1 MAQAVD
7 CTKHLWIS
15 LPDGT
20 RLAARLW
27 RPVTDA
33 PVPALIE
40 YLPYRKSDGTA
51 ASDPVRHAWFAGQGY
66 ASLRIDLR
74 GSGDSDGCLLDEYHP
89 QELQDGVDAIAW
101 VAAQPWCN
109 GRVGLFGISWG
120 GFNALQLAAL
130 RPPALRAIVSA
141 CSTDDRYADDV
152 HYLGGCV
159 QAIDALGWATQFTAI
174 QCRAPLP
181 AARPDDWRAT
191 WRARLEAMPHFAA
204 MWLEHPLRDAYWRHG
219 SVCEDY
225 TAIAAPVLLV
235 GGWADGYTNAIPR
248 MLAGL
253 AAPTAAVIGPW
264 PHAWPDSARPGPRID
279 FHAECLAWWDRWL
292 RDDDGAST
300 TLPRVRLYEQA
311 SIAPGEAHRDR
322 PGAWL
327 APAAWPDALA
337 THAFALA
344 DDGLVAQPAGGTR
357 ANARLVAQADA
368 AIGTT
373 ITDLAHGQCSGTW
386 CPFGGRHDFP
396 TDQRA
401 DDARSLCFDT
411 TQSNEGLAFHGQPQ
425 LQLALRVDQPQAQ
438 LVARLCDVAP
448 DGSSLLLTRGVLDL
462 RHRQGS
468 DAIAAIPVG
477 EVFEVALPLDVIAH
491 RVAPGHRLRLALAT
505 SYWPLVWPAPAP
517 VRMEIMA
524 GTLVLPSLVE
534 GTPRWDAPAFDGR
547 TDAPV
552 APMTQLRA
560 PSLQFSR
567 DVVDGELVQR
577 RVLDGGEHRD
587 ADGWTVRTT
596 SADTHRVRIGDA
608 GSARVTCEREV
619 TQGDDT
625 ARTRIRVTAS
635 MRREITREVD
645 AGTFELTQ
653 RVEAWDGDQQVFTR
667 DWYARV

>member
-1 MAQAVD
+1 MPHAVD
-7 CTKHLWIS
+7 CTKHFWIP

-27 RPVTDA
+27 RPRIDA
-33 PVPALIE
+33 AVPALIE

-51 ASDPVRHAWFAGQGY
+51 ASDPVRHAWFAARGY

-74 GSGDSDGCLLDEYHP
+74 GSGDSDGYLLDEYDP
-89 QELQDGVDAIAW
+89 QELRDGLDAIAW

-181 AARPDDWRAT
+181 AARPDDWRDT
-191 WRARLEAMPHFAA
+191 WRARLNAMPHFAA
-204 MWLEHPLRDAYWRHG
+204 RWLAHPLRDAYWRHG

-225 TAIAAPVLLV
+225 AAIATPVLLV

-248 MLAGL
+248 MLDGL
-253 AAPTAAVIGPW
+253 AAHTAAIIGPW
-264 PHAWPDSARPGPRID
+264 PHGWPDSARPGPRID

-292 RDDDGAST
+292 RDDEDPAAT
-300 TLPRVRLYEQA
+300 PPRVRLYEQV
-311 SIAPGEAHRDR
+311 SIAPDEAHRDR
-322 PGAWL
+322 PGTWL
-327 APAAWPDALA
+327 TPEDWPVVPAA
-337 THAFALA
+337 HAFALSA
-344 DDGLVAQPAGGTR
+344 SGLAPMAPGT
-357 ANARLVAQADA
+357 APGTSPHSAPV
-368 AIGTT
+368 GTT
-373 ITDLAHGQCSGTW
+373 VTDLAHGQCSGTW

-401 DDARSLCFDT
+401 DDARALCLDT
-411 TQSNEGLAFHGQPQ
+411 TPFAEGVAFHGQPR
-425 LQLALRVDQPQAQ
+425 LQLTLRVDQPQAQ

-462 RHRQGS
+462 RHRHGS
-468 DAIAAIPVG
+468 AALASIPVG
-477 EVFEVALPLDVIAH
+477 EVFDVTLPLDAIAH
-491 RVAPGHRLRLALAT
+491 RLAPGHRLRLALAT
-505 SYWPLVWPAPAP
+505 SYWPLVWPSPAP
-517 VRMEIMA
+517 VQMEVMA
-524 GTLVLPSLVE
+524 GTLVLPSLAG
-534 GTPRWDAPAFDGR
+534 GTPRWDTPAFDGR
-547 TDAPV
+547 TDAPG
-552 APMTQLRA
+552 APTTQLHA

-567 DVVDGELVQR
+567 TRKDDELVQR
-577 RVLDGGEHRD
+577 RALDGGEHRD

-596 SADTHRVRIGDA
+596 SEDVHRLRVGDA
-608 GSARVTCEREV
+608 GSAGVTCTREV
-619 TQGDDT
+619 VQGDET
-625 ARTRIRVTAS
+625 VRSRIRVTAS
-635 MRREITREVD
+635 MRRETTHEGD
-645 AGTFELTQ
+645 AGAFVLTQ
-653 RVEAWDGDQQVFTR
+653 RVEAWDGDEQVFTR